1 MTQFPILS
9 QILFV
14 PLLGMAGALV
24 LPRRAAWGFA
34 LLAAVL
40 DFALCVWLFIQ
51 FAPGQSGFQ
60 FAERQDWLPGF
71 GVSYA
76 LGVDGINLFLVGL
89 NALLTI
95 VALAASW
102 RYVRDGARFREYLAF
117 MMLLSTGMQGV
128 FLATNLFLFY
138 VFWDLM
144 LVPAYLLVGI
154 FGGPRRTYA
163 AIKFLLY
170 TAIGSLLMLVAI
182 IAVGAVVSAT
192 SHTGYNLDLA
202 ALLRNGVAALPK
214 NTQIPLFLGFMLAF
228 GIKSGLFPF
237 HSWVPDAYAEAPV
250 PVVVLI
256 AGVMAKT
263 GVYGMVR
270 FCVTLFPV
278 AARTLAPLMAGLAV
292 AGILYFALQA
302 LVASDFMRLL
312 AYVSISHMGVIILG
326 IFALN
331 AQGIEGGVIQM
342 VNHGIIIAALFLIA
356 GYIETRTQS
365 RRLADFGG
373 LAARLPWLATVFLIA
388 ALAALGLPGLN
399 SFGGE
404 FLAFIGAFR
413 FNVVAGGLGPLV
425 IIPAAW
431 YMLRFFQGVMHG
443 PERVVAV
450 ATGGSGALAG
460 GSGASS
466 GAAAAESRGSPIT
479 DLRLGEWATLL
490 PLLVLIFFLGFV
502 PATLSDPMNATV
514 VPLTT
519 AAAGTTAQAHA
530 TLDVNSAVLAY
541 HLTPNDRDTASSAR
555 NGRSTGTMRPE
566 GAEYAVTSAPSGL
579 TPYRRGS
586 VGAHTGLQPVSRP
599 VRRPLWTF
607 GNNDG
612 HSAGLQPA
620 QAGFVATG
628 HPGAVSTA
636 SRPGSVSA
644 VKSKRTSRP
653 RAESPTTQTHLV

>member
-9 QILFV
+9 LILFV
-14 PLLGMAGALV
+14 PLLGMVGALA

-34 LLAAVL
+34 LFTAVL
-40 DFALCVWLFIQ
+40 DLALCVWLFIQ
-51 FAPGQSGFQ
+51 FSPNQGGFQ
-60 FAERQDWLPGF
+60 FAEHHNWLPSF
-71 GVSYA
+71 GIRYA
-76 LGVDGINLFLVGL
+76 VGVDGINLFLVGL

-102 RYVRDGARFREYLAF
+102 SYIRDGERFREYLAF

-170 TAIGSLLMLVAI
+170 TAVGSLLMLVAI
-182 IAVGAVVSAT
+182 IAVGALVSAS

-202 ALLRNGVAALPK
+202 ALLRNGSAALPQD
-214 NTQIPLFLGFMLAF
+214 TQIALFLGFALAF

-237 HSWVPDAYAEAPV
+237 HSWVPDTYAEAPI

-263 GVYGMVR
+263 GVYGMIR
-270 FCVTLFPV
+270 FCVTLFPT
-278 AARTLAPLMAGLAV
+278 AARTLAPLMAALAV

-302 LVASDFMRLL
+302 LVARDFMRLL

-356 GYIETRTQS
+356 GYIESRTRS

-373 LAARLPWLATVFLIA
+373 LAARAPWLATVFLIA

-413 FNVVAGGLGPLV
+413 YNVILGGLGTLV

-431 YMLRFFQGVMHG
+431 YMLRFFQGVMYG
-443 PERVVAV
+443 PANGVVVASDGTATAPSNSTANGTATPV
-450 ATGGSGALAG
+450 AHIG
-460 GSGASS
+460 
-466 GAAAAESRGSPIT
+466 IT
-479 DLRLGEWATLL
+479 DLRLGELATLL
-490 PLLVLIFFLGFV
+490 PLLALIFFLGFV
-502 PATLSDPMNATV
+502 PATLSTRMDKTVAPLTSIAPAPAAHVRTGATV
-514 VPLTT
+514 ILSYGPTHTV
-519 AAAGTTAQAHA
+519 Q
-530 TLDVNSAVLAY
+530 
-541 HLTPNDRDTASSAR
+541 ASSGHLHADR
-555 NGRSTGTMRPE
+555 HTDFG
-566 GAEYAVTSAPSGL
+566 SG
-579 TPYRRGS
+579 
-586 VGAHTGLQPVSRP
+586 
-599 VRRPLWTF
+599 
-607 GNNDG
+607 
-612 HSAGLQPA
+612 
-620 QAGFVATG
+620 
-628 HPGAVSTA
+628 
-636 SRPGSVSA
+636 
-644 VKSKRTSRP
+644 
-653 RAESPTTQTHLV
+653 E